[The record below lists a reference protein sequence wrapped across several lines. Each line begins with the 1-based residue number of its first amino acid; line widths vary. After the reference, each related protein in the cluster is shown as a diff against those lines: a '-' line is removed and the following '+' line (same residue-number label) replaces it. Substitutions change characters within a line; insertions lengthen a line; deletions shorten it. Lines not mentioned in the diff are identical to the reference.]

1 MEGRQ
6 SILDATEYILV
17 ALNNIKT
24 IEDFFEYKQEIA
36 KAINDIRNIAIN
48 LMKMKIDNF
57 NDSNFDNNQ
66 ENYNKLQT
74 SDLSLKFNY
83 ENYLNGNQTQNLYQN
98 DSMFNN
104 YIQNNNQNIE
114 ENKANN
120 NINISNKTN
129 FDEINMNDNNN
140 QRSNNFQNNNNLSYN
155 KSIREQYNIYNNRLE
170 NNNNN
175 FNQNIMNDYSKQNIL
190 NLNGEPR
197 FNSKKDKLNI
207 IADIIMKINSEDYYY
222 EILTKLHGDDL
233 TDKLMSS
240 DVSNEFLESILN
252 SINEIER
259 SKKREEE
266 IEEVPEIFPM
276 ENYKNHNRKNKNK
289 NKKFKIK
296 NNSFNEYNY
305 NNNLNLKKTDSRE
318 YNEINVKKNGGKKV
332 NSGSRKERPFI
343 NATCAY
349 GNYFDPPLQKGGM
362 SKLTSYK
369 KK

>member
-57 NDSNFDNNQ
+57 NNSNFDNNQ
-66 ENYNKLQT
+66 TNNNKLQT

-83 ENYLNGNQTQNLYQN
+83 DNYINGNQSQNLYQN

-104 YIQNNNQNIE
+104 YIQNINQNIE
-114 ENKANN
+114 ENKNN
-120 NINISNKTN
+120 NINILNKPN
-129 FDEINMNDNNN
+129 FDEIKMNDNNI
-140 QRSNNFQNNNNLSYN
+140 QRNNNFQNNNNLSYN
-155 KSIREQYNIYNNRLE
+155 KSIRDQYNIYNKNL
-170 NNNNN
+170 
-175 FNQNIMNDYSKQNIL
+175 NQDIMNDYSKQNIL
-190 NLNGEPR
+190 NINSEPR
-197 FNSKKDKLNI
+197 FNSKKDKLSI

-240 DVSNEFLESILN
+240 DVSNEFLESVLN

-266 IEEVPEIFPM
+266 IEEEPKIFPM
-276 ENYKNHNRKNKNK
+276 ENSKNLNRKNKYK
-289 NKKFKIK
+289 NKKINIK

-305 NNNLNLKKTDSRE
+305 NKNLNLKKTDSRE
-318 YNEINVKKNGGKKV
+318 YNEINVKKNSRKKV
-332 NSGSRKERPFI
+332 NSGSRKEKPFI

-362 SKLTSYK
+362 SKLSSYK

>member
-48 LMKMKIDNF
+48 LMKMKTDNF
-57 NDSNFDNNQ
+57 NNSNFDNSQ
-66 ENYNKLQT
+66 TNYNKFQT
-74 SDLSLKFNY
+74 SDLNLKFNY
-83 ENYLNGNQTQNLYQN
+83 DNYLNGNPPQNLHQD
-98 DSMFNN
+98 DSISNN

-120 NINISNKTN
+120 NINISDKSN
-129 FDEINMNDNNN
+129 FDELKMNDNYIPKN
-140 QRSNNFQNNNNLSYN
+140 NNFQNNNLSYD
-155 KSIREQYNIYNNRLE
+155 KSIREQYILYNNRFE
-170 NNNNN
+170 NNNKNL
-175 FNQNIMNDYSKQNIL
+175 NQNIMNDYSKQNNP

-240 DVSNEFLESILN
+240 NVSNEFLESVLN

-259 SKKREEE
+259 SKRREEE
-266 IEEVPEIFPM
+266 VEEIPKIFPI
-276 ENYKNHNRKNKNK
+276 ENYKNRGRKNKNK
-289 NKKFKIK
+289 DKKINIK
-296 NNSFNEYNY
+296 NNSFNENKYKK
-305 NNNLNLKKTDSRE
+305 NLNLKKTDSRE
-318 YNEINVKKNGGKKV
+318 YNEINVKKNGRKKV
-332 NSGSRKERPFI
+332 NSSSRKEKPFI

-362 SKLTSYK
+362 SKLTSFK

>member
-1 MEGRQ
+1 
-6 SILDATEYILV
+6 
-17 ALNNIKT
+17 
-24 IEDFFEYKQEIA
+24 
-36 KAINDIRNIAIN
+36 
-48 LMKMKIDNF
+48 MKIDNF
-57 NDSNFDNNQ
+57 NNSNFDNNQ
-66 ENYNKLQT
+66 TNNNKLQT

-83 ENYLNGNQTQNLYQN
+83 DNYINGNQSQNLYQN

-104 YIQNNNQNIE
+104 YIQNINQNIE
-114 ENKANN
+114 ENKNN
-120 NINISNKTN
+120 NINILNKPN
-129 FDEINMNDNNN
+129 FDEIKMNDNNI
-140 QRSNNFQNNNNLSYN
+140 QRNNNFQNNNNLSYN
-155 KSIREQYNIYNNRLE
+155 KSIRDQYNIYNKNL
-170 NNNNN
+170 
-175 FNQNIMNDYSKQNIL
+175 NQDIMNDYSKQNIL
-190 NLNGEPR
+190 NINSEPR
-197 FNSKKDKLNI
+197 FNSKKDKLSI

-240 DVSNEFLESILN
+240 DVSNEFLESVLN

-266 IEEVPEIFPM
+266 FENEPKIFPTM
-276 ENYKNHNRKNKNK
+276 EQYKNHNRKNKNK
-289 NKKFKIK
+289 KFNKK

-305 NNNLNLKKTDSRE
+305 KNNLNLKKTDSRE
-318 YNEINVKKNGGKKV
+318 YNEINFKKNGRKKI
-332 NSGSRKERPFI
+332 NSGSRKEKPFI

>member
-1 MEGRQ
+1 MEGIQ
-6 SILDATEYILV
+6 SILDAAEYILV

-36 KAINDIRNIAIN
+36 KAISDIRNIAII

-57 NDSNFDNNQ
+57 DNSKFDNDQ
-66 ENYNKLQT
+66 INYNKLQT

-83 ENYLNGNQTQNLYQN
+83 DNYLNGNQPQNLYQN
-98 DSMFNN
+98 DSMLNN
-104 YIQNNNQNIE
+104 YIQNNNQNNE
-114 ENKANN
+114 ENKTNN
-120 NINISNKTN
+120 NINISNKQN
-129 FDEINMNDNNN
+129 FDEIKMNDNNFQKN
-140 QRSNNFQNNNNLSYN
+140 NNFQNNNNLSYN

-170 NNNNN
+170 NNNNKN
-175 FNQNIMNDYSKQNIL
+175 LNQDIMNDYSKQNNL

-197 FNSKKDKLNI
+197 LNNKKDKLNI

-240 DVSNEFLESILN
+240 DVSNEFLESVLN

-259 SKKREEE
+259 TKKRKEEFE
-266 IEEVPEIFPM
+266 DEPKIFPM
-276 ENYKNHNRKNKNK
+276 EHYKNHNRKNNNRKINK
-289 NKKFKIK
+289 K
-296 NNSFNEYNY
+296 NNSFNEYKY
-305 NNNLNLKKTDSRE
+305 KNNLNLKKTESRE
-318 YNEINVKKNGGKKV
+318 YNEINFKKNGRKKI
-332 NSGSRKERPFI
+332 NSGSRKEKPFI

-362 SKLTSYK
+362 SKLSSYK

>member
-24 IEDFFEYKQEIA
+24 IEDFLEYKQEIA
-36 KAINDIRNIAIN
+36 KAINDIRNIALN
-48 LMKMKIDNF
+48 LMKMNIDNF
-57 NDSNFDNNQ
+57 NNSNYDNNQ
-66 ENYNKLQT
+66 TNYNKLQT

-83 ENYLNGNQTQNLYQN
+83 DNYINGNQPQNFNQN
-98 DSMFNN
+98 DSIFNN
-104 YIQNNNQNIE
+104 YIQNSNNQNIE
-114 ENKANN
+114 ENKTNN
-120 NINISNKTN
+120 NIISNKPN
-129 FDEINMNDNNN
+129 FGEIKMNDNNIQMN
-140 QRSNNFQNNNNLSYN
+140 NNFQNNNNLSYN
-155 KSIREQYNIYNNRLE
+155 KSIREQYNIYNNR
-170 NNNNN
+170 NNNKNL
-175 FNQNIMNDYSKQNIL
+175 NQNIMNDYVKQNIL
-190 NLNGEPR
+190 NLNHEPR
-197 FNSKKDKLNI
+197 FNNKKDKLSI

-240 DVSNEFLESILN
+240 DVSNEFLESVLN

-266 IEEVPEIFPM
+266 IEEEPKIFPV
-276 ENYKNHNRKNKNK
+276 EHYTNYNRKNKNK
-289 NKKFKIK
+289 NKRFNIK

-305 NNNLNLKKTDSRE
+305 KNNLNLRKNDSRE
-318 YNEINVKKNGGKKV
+318 YNDINVKKNGRKKV
-332 NSGSRKERPFI
+332 NSSSRKEKPFI